1 MRILGV
7 YMKNV
12 RSYPEAVVV
21 FPPEGITVIYGPTG
35 SGKTSILMSVSHA
48 LFGSPGGSKS
58 LFDAYEQPSAVD
70 LLRAGTQEG
79 SVRVLMNV
87 RGRLYVVERRFRRS
101 GDDVRFE
108 GGLVEEYVIDKETG
122 EIRLKE
128 RYPTRSRDEL
138 DRKVMEIIGIKEK
151 LDRSSTVK
159 ATVFTSAL
167 YVPQFNIHEILE
179 YDPKTRREVVEK
191 ALGLEKYKVMKNNIE
206 KLREQLRKLIDELNR
221 DIDRL
226 KTQLDKINK
235 DQLRRKLGEIERKLK
250 EVELGLEET
259 KKRKEELEEM
269 EERLNRDLK
278 ALIEKK
284 SSFESQINQYNK
296 SIRAQM
302 EDLVNKVKQVV
313 SKVTSELGL
322 NIAETS
328 DSVKNTLVMLLEKL
342 REKKNTILVEKDK
355 LESELTKLKSTIENL
370 EAEERN
376 ISEQYRDRSSK
387 LEAEKQRLKEL
398 ENELSEKK
406 RLLEEGTC
414 PLCLQPISH
423 QHGYELI
430 SETETKIMRVK
441 SKIKELEE
449 ELEKLYSR
457 RTKLEQSIENTK
469 RECND
474 RRDQRDRII
483 ELMKVLDIYENKLNS
498 CLEDL
503 SRLEQ
508 EAKAVD
514 IDKIKAELEEV
525 KRKIDEV
532 NSSIQNVRNE
542 KKYLENQLI
551 DLTMQLGSLTK
562 EKENIENQLGEA
574 EKLEKDLSE
583 KISRRDKYMKLQDTL
598 SKLVELVEYLEKE
611 VLRLLAREFKDLFSK
626 YVRILL
632 HDQPLEATV
641 TDDFGLVFKVLVG
654 SRSHDIR
661 SLSGGQNIA
670 LSLAYRLALNATVRA
685 YSPQLKKSVLI
696 LDEPTTGFSRELVV
710 RLRELLEELGS
721 VKLGQIIVVTH
732 DKALMEVGDCKIK
745 LELDASKLE
754 TKIDYEECVYG
765 EGDLSFSEY
774 RMYIEDILRG
784 KVRSTTRLETA
795 RP

>member
-12 RSYPEAVVV
+12 RSYPEATVV

-35 SGKTSILMSVSHA
+35 SGKTSILMSISHA
-48 LFGSPGGSKS
+48 LFGSPGVSKS
-58 LFDAYEQPSAVD
+58 LFDAYEQPGGAD
-70 LLRAGTQEG
+70 LLRAGAQEG

-87 RGRLYVVERRFRRS
+87 RGRLYAVERRFRRS
-101 GDDVRFE
+101 GDEVRFE
-108 GGLVEEYVIDKETG
+108 GGLIEEYAIDKETG
-122 EIRLKE
+122 EIRLEK

-179 YDPKTRREVVEK
+179 HDPKTRREVVEK
-191 ALGLEKYKVMKNNIE
+191 ALGLEKYKVMKNNI
-206 KLREQLRKLIDELNR
+206 KNICDQLGNRIKDLRKEL
-221 DIDRL
+221 D
-226 KTQLDKINK
+226 QLTHQLSRINK
-235 DQLRRKLGEIERKLK
+235 DQLRRELEEIEIKVKEVKLK
-250 EVELGLEET
+250 REEM
-259 KKRKEELEEM
+259 KKRKEDLEDM
-269 EERLNRDLK
+269 ERRLNRDRE
-278 ALIEKK
+278 ALISKESELK
-284 SSFESQINQYNK
+284 SKSDLYTRIQAQI
-296 SIRAQM
+296 R
-302 EDLVNKVKQVV
+302 DLVERAKRNA
-313 SKVTSELGL
+313 SAVTSLLGL
-322 NIAETS
+322 SIVETQDFTKS
-328 DSVKNTLVMLLEKL
+328 TLVTLLEKL
-342 REKKNTILVEKDK
+342 REKKNAVLTEKERLD
-355 LESELTKLKSTIENL
+355 SELTRLESTIANL
-370 EAEERN
+370 EAEERSILMQRGN
-376 ISEQYRDRSSK
+376 SSGELGAK
-387 LEAEKQRLKEL
+387 KQRLKKLEDEL
-398 ENELSEKK
+398 IEKK
-406 RLLEEGTC
+406 SLLEKGTC

-423 QHGYELI
+423 QHGYKLI
-430 SETETKIMRVK
+430 SDTENEIMRVK
-441 SKIKELEE
+441 SEISELEA
-449 ELEKLYSR
+449 ELEKLNSR
-457 RTKLEQSIENTK
+457 MTELRRNIENTK
-469 RECND
+469 REYND
-474 RRDQRDRII
+474 KK
-483 ELMKVLDIYENKLNS
+483 LKLNQVRELEVKLDYYERELNS
-498 CLEDL
+498 YMEDL
-503 SRLEQ
+503 DRLEQ

-583 KISRRDKYMKLQDTL
+583 KISRRDKYMRLQDTL

-685 YSPQLKKSVLI
+685 YSPHLKKSVLI

-721 VKLGQIIVVTH
+721 VKLGQVVVVTH
-732 DKALMEVGDCKIK
+732 DKTLMEVGDCKIK

-765 EGDLSFSEY
+765 GGDLSFGEY
-774 RMYIEDILRG
+774 RRYIEDILRG
-784 KVRSTTRLETA
+784 KVRNTMRFETA
-795 RP
+795 QP

>member
-35 SGKTSILMSVSHA
+35 SGKTSILMSISHA

-79 SVRVLMNV
+79 SVRVLVYV
-87 RGRLYVVERRFRRS
+87 RGKFYVVERRFRKS

-151 LDRSSTVK
+151 LDKSSTVK

-179 YDPKTRREVVEK
+179 YDPKARREVVEK

-206 KLREQLRKLIDELNR
+206 NVRKQLRDRINQLEGAIQQLTLQLN
-221 DIDRL
+221 
-226 KTQLDKINK
+226 KINR
-235 DQLRRKLGEIERKLK
+235 DQLRRKLGEIEMKVR
-250 EVELGLEET
+250 EVELKLEET
-259 KKRKEELEEM
+259 KKRKEDLEDIEK
-269 EERLNRDLK
+269 RLNRDLE

-284 SSFESQINQYNK
+284 SSFESQINQYK

-302 EDLVNKVKQVV
+302 ENLVNKVKQVV

-342 REKKNTILVEKDK
+342 QEKKNTVLDEKDK
-355 LESELTKLKSTIENL
+355 LESELTKLESTIADL

-376 ISEQYRDRSSK
+376 ILEQRGNTNRELGAK
-387 LEAEKQRLKEL
+387 EQRLKEL

-423 QHGYELI
+423 QHGYKLI
-430 SETETKIMRVK
+430 SDIENEIMRVK
-441 SKIKELEE
+441 SEISELEA
-449 ELEKLYSR
+449 ELEKLNSR
-457 RTKLEQSIENTK
+457 MTELRRNIENTK
-469 RECND
+469 REYND
-474 RRDQRDRII
+474 KK
-483 ELMKVLDIYENKLNS
+483 LKLNQVRE
-498 CLEDL
+498 LEVKLDYYEREL
-503 SRLEQ
+503 NSYMEGLGRLEQ

-514 IDKIKAELEEV
+514 IDKIKAELEEA

-685 YSPQLKKSVLI
+685 YSPHLKKSVLI

-721 VKLGQIIVVTH
+721 VKLGQVVVVTH
-732 DKALMEVGDCKIK
+732 DKTLMEVGDCKIK

-765 EGDLSFSEY
+765 GGDLPFSEY
-774 RMYIEDILRG
+774 RRYIEDILRG
-784 KVRSTTRLETA
+784 KVRSTMRFETA
-795 RP
+795 QP